1 MAIFRGGVKIFGS
14 DVRLGIPRDRSL
26 DNILLDPR
34 FRQIEG
40 GQVPD
45 NPDLRSTKPAL
56 INQMLQYIMQGEGL
70 GRSGRFYASFQ
81 LPKGSSLTQKEFDEI
96 EDVSPE
102 DDLAGNYG
110 TFNEIE
116 GFSTV
121 NERIQLQYG
130 RRVNAFCRGITMP
143 DRTMTTEPVVTG
155 PGAPRHFVTDHT
167 YGDLTATFY
176 ADKYLRERQY
186 FELWQ
191 KSAFNSLSN
200 NYEFYDNY
208 VSDIDLFNLGQFAN
222 SAGSSEDPAARD
234 DLTHGVKLYDC
245 YPTSIGAPA
254 LSYDNNNIIE
264 FTVTFKYRYWQN
276 YFITKTAD
284 VALGDGGFDKSI
296 ASEPGRL
303 NAGGGLLGGLL
314 QLLPPELR
322 RAGQG
327 ILGDLKRRIPIGDL
341 TGGRVFP
348 PFF

>member
-14 DVRLGIPRDRSL
+14 DVRIGLNRDRSL

-40 GQVPD
+40 GLVPD
-45 NPDLRSTKPAL
+45 NPNLSATKPAL
-56 INQMLQYIMQGEGL
+56 INQMLQYIMQAEGL
-70 GRSGRFYASFQ
+70 GRSGRFYTSFR
-81 LPKGSSLTQKEFDEI
+81 LPTGSRGPEMGSEAEFENFENADGLPVETRGFATSDLTQQ
-96 EDVSPE
+96 
-102 DDLAGNYG
+102 
-110 TFNEIE
+110 
-116 GFSTV
+116 
-121 NERIQLQYG
+121 IQNQDG
-130 RRVNAFCRGITMP
+130 KRVNAFCKAITMP
-143 DRTMTTEPVVTG
+143 DRTMTTSPIVTG
-155 PGAPRHFVTDHT
+155 PGAPRHIVTDHT
-167 YGDLTATFY
+167 YGDLSATFY

-191 KSAFNSLSN
+191 KAAFNSLSN

-222 SAGSSEDPAARD
+222 SAGSSEDPSARD

-254 LSYDNNNIIE
+254 LSYENNNVIE

-296 ASEPGRL
+296 AGEPGRL

-327 ILGDLKRRIPIGDL
+327 LLGDLKRRIPIGDL

>member
-14 DVRLGIPRDRSL
+14 DVRIGLNRDRSL

-40 GQVPD
+40 GLVPD
-45 NPDLRSTKPAL
+45 NPNLSATKPAL
-56 INQMLQYIMQGEGL
+56 INQMLQYIMQAEGL
-70 GRSGRFYASFQ
+70 GRSGRFYTSFR
-81 LPKGSSLTQKEFDEI
+81 LPTGTKGPEMGSEAEFENFENADGLPVETRGFATSDLTQQ
-96 EDVSPE
+96 
-102 DDLAGNYG
+102 
-110 TFNEIE
+110 
-116 GFSTV
+116 
-121 NERIQLQYG
+121 IQNQDG
-130 RRVNAFCRGITMP
+130 KRVNAFCKAITMP
-143 DRTMTTEPVVTG
+143 DRTMTTSPIVTG
-155 PGAPRHFVTDHT
+155 PGAPRHIVTDHT
-167 YGDLTATFY
+167 YGDLSATFY

-191 KSAFNSLSN
+191 KAAFNSLSN

-222 SAGSSEDPAARD
+222 SAGSSEDPSARD

-254 LSYDNNNIIE
+254 LSYENNNVIE

-296 ASEPGRL
+296 AGEPGRL

-327 ILGDLKRRIPIGDL
+327 LLGDLKRRIPLGDL

-348 PFF
+348 PIF

>member
-40 GQVPD
+40 GVVPD
-45 NPDLRSTKPAL
+45 NPNLSATKPAL
-56 INQMLQYIMQGEGL
+56 INQMLSYIMQGEGL
-70 GRSGRFYASFQ
+70 GRSGRFYASFR
-81 LPKGSSLTQKEFDEI
+81 LPTGSRGPEMGSEAEFENFEN
-96 EDVSPE
+96 EDGLPVETRGFATS
-102 DDLAGNYG
+102 DL
-110 TFNEIE
+110 
-116 GFSTV
+116 
-121 NERIQLQYG
+121 IQQIQNQDG
-130 RRVNAFCRGITMP
+130 KRVNAFCKGITMP
-143 DRTMTTEPVVTG
+143 DRTMTTEAVING
-155 PGAPRHFVTDHT
+155 PGAPRHIVTDHT
-167 YGDLTATFY
+167 YGDLSATFY

-191 KSAFNSLSN
+191 KAAFNSLSN

-222 SAGSSEDPAARD
+222 SSGSSEDPAARD

-254 LSYDNNNIIE
+254 LSYENNNIIE

-296 ASEPGRL
+296 AGEPGRL

-327 ILGDLKRRIPIGDL
+327 LLGDLKRRIPIGDL